1 MGVQSPPRPAL
12 HRQEEMPM
20 IGGPL
25 SPDLIA
31 GPGVGR
37 NHNKTAC
44 GVIAL
49 SMYLF
54 QVFQCWRCHAA
65 IACFQASVSWRS

>member
-1 MGVQSPPRPAL
+1 
-12 HRQEEMPM
+12 M

-54 QVFQCWRCHAA
+54 QAFKCSRCHAG
-65 IACFQASVSWRS
+65 FQASTLPWRS